1 MKTNKSK
8 ELFLEQLKQTPI
20 VEVACQKTGMARA
33 TYYYLRN
40 TDPKF
45 AEVADLA
52 LAEGKM
58 LINDLGESQLISG
71 MKSGNMTAIIFWL
84 KNNHLSYK
92 QKSFQS
98 GFAVAEDNDENMY
111 LEVFGM
117 LKPETERLIQPYLEI
132 INQNQKNGPSK
143 RRKN

>member
-20 VEVACQKTGMARA
+20 IEVACKKTSMARA
-33 TYYYLRN
+33 TYYHLRKN
-40 TDPKF
+40 DPKF
-45 AEVADLA
+45 AELADLA
-52 LAEGKM
+52 LSDCKM

-71 MKSGNMTAIIFWL
+71 MKDGNMTAIIFWL

-92 QKSFQS
+92 QKGFQS
-98 GFAVAEDNDENMY
+98 GFSVAEDDQENMY
-111 LEVFGM
+111 LEVFGK

-132 INQNQKNGPSK
+132 INKNQDGTDKRTKN
-143 RRKN
+143 